1 MAQKSIAA
9 FPTDCL
15 PLETLSFE
23 RGAFCVIT
31 LPEEGKSINWFRVQ
45 KFPENFPV
53 ENYKLISPLKPF
65 KRELVES

>member
-23 RGAFCVIT
+23 RRASYVIT